1 MYMKRSLVMIL
12 LGLVAIS
19 FAWVPKGFQE
29 PGKYVFEVSVRKDS
43 EMRTSLTTVDVTNLG
58 EGKSK
63 IFVSFETVV
72 PTSDLADFG
81 QAWGSIVELWG
92 IGAFFGI
99 PYFGMIMP
107 IYEQL
112 EFYEGEKMSLY
123 NMGYIEVGKKKK
135 VCGRTGYET
144 YYYDNTKKKGFM
156 MTIDPDF
163 PVPLEVVVYDE
174 SGNVSYTMVLKEYK
188 PHK

>member
-1 MYMKRSLVMIL
+1 MKRSLVVIL

-29 PGKYVFEVSVRKDS
+29 PGKYVFEVSAREDS
-43 EMRTSLTTVDVTNLG
+43 EMRTSLMTVDVTNLG

-63 IFVSFETVV
+63 IFVSFETVG
-72 PTSDLADFG
+72 PTADLADFG
-81 QAWGSIVELWG
+81 QVWGSIVGLWG
-92 IGAFFGI
+92 TGAFFGI
-99 PYFGMIMP
+99 PFFAMIMP

-123 NMGYIEVGKKKK
+123 GMGYIEVGKKKE
-135 VCGRTGYET
+135 VRGRTGYET
-144 YYYDNTKKKGFM
+144 YYYDNTKKKVFM

-163 PVPLEVVVYDE
+163 PVPLEVVVYDD
-174 SGNVSYTMVLKEYK
+174 SGNVSHTMVLKEYK